1 MATLGLAEALKGA
14 RETKNVT
21 LKVEALQKIP
31 EDTKQQL
38 FGVFQLAYSD
48 KIRWVLP
55 EGDPPYKAL
64 EESSDAQGRLI
75 MELKNFSYF
84 IARVEDKKIVPVQ
97 GNIPMIKRENL
108 FIQILSSIQP
118 EYAELVLQM
127 KNREIK
133 GVSKN
138 VVAKAFPELG
148 LQDANV

>member
-1 MATLGLAEALKGA
+1 MTTLGLAEALQGA
-14 RETKNVT
+14 RDTKNVT

-31 EDTKQQL
+31 QDTKQIL

-55 EGDPPYKAL
+55 ESDPPFKPL

-75 MELKNFSYF
+75 MELKNMSYF
-84 IARVEDKKIVPVQ
+84 IARVENNKIKPVQ
-97 GNIPMIKRENL
+97 ENIPMLKRENL

-118 EYAELVLQM
+118 EDAELLLQV
-127 KNREIK
+127 KKGEIK
-133 GVSKN
+133 GVSKS
-138 VVAKAFPELG
+138 VVSKAFPELG